1 MNKKKANWI
10 SHILLRNCLLKY
22 ITEGKTCGIDM
33 TGRPGRR
40 RKQLLNYGKKTRGYR
55 KYKEKALHRTLWRTL
70 FGRGYKSVVKTDY
83 AFSDE

>member
-1 MNKKKANWI
+1 
-10 SHILLRNCLLKY
+10 
-22 ITEGKTCGIDM
+22 M

-40 RKQLLNYGKKTRGYR
+40 RKQLLNYGKKARGCS

-70 FGRGYKSVVKTDY
+70 FGRGYKSVVKTNY